1 MALRYHPKQGSLVLV
16 RFDHAF
22 KPPEMVKSRPCVVI
36 SKRMKSRPNLATVVP
51 LSTTAPQQVMPYHCE
66 ISIDLEL
73 PKRWSSPTCWVKAD
87 MIYSLSFE
95 RMDLFRIGK
104 GPDGRRIYQTDTVSD
119 DTFEKISQC
128 VKAGLGL

>member
-1 MALRYHPKQGSLVLV
+1 
-16 RFDHAF
+16 
-22 KPPEMVKSRPCVVI
+22 
-36 SKRMKSRPNLATVVP
+36 
-51 LSTTAPQQVMPYHCE
+51 
-66 ISIDLEL
+66 
-73 PKRWSSPTCWVKAD
+73 

-104 GPDGRRIYQTDTVSD
+104 GPDGRRIYQTNTVSD